1 MKSNRLAS
9 IDIFRALT
17 MLLMIF
23 VNDLWTLSNIPEWLG
38 HKAADEDGLGLADVV
53 FPAFMFIVGLSIPLA
68 INARAKNGES
78 KKIIF
83 KHIVIRSLVLIVM
96 GVFMVN
102 LENINRDLLPIN
114 KNYWQILMTLGFFLI
129 WNHYQNKKALGA
141 IPQWAMQLLGAIVL
155 IGIAIIY
162 KGGSVDEPQWMR
174 THWWG
179 ILGLIGWG
187 YLVCATLYLLVGNKI
202 VWVAGLSFFFY
213 LLNAQEFVSPFSVEF
228 QIVVSASVHASVMTG
243 VLTTVILLKYREPDW
258 QGQLELILSALA
270 VFLLFLG
277 FLTRPEWG
285 ISKIGATPSWTA
297 ICAGISIGSF
307 LLIYLIADKMGYTK
321 WAQPIDPAGRS
332 TLTCY
337 LVPYYVYAIMSL
349 IHFSLP
355 ATLTTGYIGIL
366 KSLVFG
372 LLIIMITGVLERFS
386 IRLKI

>member
-1 MKSNRLAS
+1 
-9 IDIFRALT
+9 

-23 VNDLWTLSNIPEWLG
+23 VNDLWTLTDIPEWLG

-53 FPAFMFIVGLSIPLA
+53 FPAFLFIVGLSIPLA
-68 INARAKNGES
+68 MQARSKKEQS

-83 KHIVIRSLVLIVM
+83 KHIVIRSFALIVM

-102 LENINRDLLPIN
+102 LENINRELLPIN
-114 KNYWQILMTLGFFLI
+114 KNYWQILMALGFFFI
-129 WNHYQNKKALGA
+129 WNNYQKKKALA
-141 IPQWAMQLLGAIVL
+141 TIPQWVMQLLGVIVL
-155 IGIAIIY
+155 IVIAFIY
-162 KGGSVDEPQWMR
+162 KGGSVDEPEWMR

-187 YLVCATLYLLVGNKI
+187 YFVCATLYLLVGQKI
-202 VWVAGLSFFFY
+202 VWVAAFTFFFY
-213 LLNAQEFVSPFSVEF
+213 LLNAQEFVSPFSEEV

-258 QGQLELILSALA
+258 KGQLELILAGLA

-297 ICAGISIGSF
+297 ICAGISVASF
-307 LLIYLIADKMGYTK
+307 FLIYLVADKMGFTK
-321 WAQPIDPAGRS
+321 WAQPLAPAGRS

-349 IHFSLP
+349 THFSLP
-355 ATLTTGYIGIL
+355 SALTAGYVGVL

-372 LLIIMITGVLERFS
+372 LLIIVITGWLEKLS